1 MNVSQNGE
9 RILDALLW
17 RVRAIAFSQVVELV
31 GNVEAEKCLRS
42 LLRNDLVEP
51 LHVRVKLLRL
61 VEPIFE
67 WEPGQSREPDFWKL
81 SWASETRFDKADTES
96 HTIYIATKKASRHFG
111 GVGGQLRQPFQLQHD
126 LGTASMFVAYV
137 RAQTTPQEWVGEDS
151 IRRYHRH
158 MKIKKIPDA
167 AVVADERVVKAME
180 FAGRSYS
187 GDYIQK
193 FHLYWKTKSTP
204 YEIW

>member
-17 RVRAIAFSQVVELV
+17 RIRVIAFPQVVELV

-67 WEPGQSREPDFWKL
+67 WEPGQSREPDFWTVSYTHL
-81 SWASETRFDKADTES
+81 TLPTKA
-96 HTIYIATKKASRHFG
+96 
-111 GVGGQLRQPFQLQHD
+111 
-126 LGTASMFVAYV
+126 
-137 RAQTTPQEWVGEDS
+137 
-151 IRRYHRH
+151 
-158 MKIKKIPDA
+158 
-167 AVVADERVVKAME
+167 
-180 FAGRSYS
+180 
-187 GDYIQK
+187 
-193 FHLYWKTKSTP
+193 
-204 YEIW
+204 

>member
-17 RVRAIAFSQVVELV
+17 RIRVIAFPQVVELV

-67 WEPGQSREPDFWKL
+67 CCLLYTSPSPRDRTRSRMP
-81 SWASETRFDKADTES
+81 SSA
-96 HTIYIATKKASRHFG
+96 
-111 GVGGQLRQPFQLQHD
+111 
-126 LGTASMFVAYV
+126 
-137 RAQTTPQEWVGEDS
+137 
-151 IRRYHRH
+151 
-158 MKIKKIPDA
+158 
-167 AVVADERVVKAME
+167 
-180 FAGRSYS
+180 
-187 GDYIQK
+187 
-193 FHLYWKTKSTP
+193 
-204 YEIW
+204 